1 MYLCKLEKEHTP
13 KMANSNLPD
22 FLQGYDDLEGMDIDF
37 GITAVSSDETETT
50 TTATTEL
57 LETNVAGISSLEQK
71 VDDVYGSLVALK
83 ALLDFDELNI
93 EGKLDKILIAVNDA
107 GIEAASAASSAAAAA
122 TVIPDVGS
130 IVAEESPE
138 TTEKLDKIVAAL
150 GDPEKRKADVERR
163 LQEAIENHKDNID
176 TKLRSVEKLIL
187 PLLINLIKPESLS
200 KKYIFWPNRKEVIE
214 RQIKKIMAITRGED

>member
-1 MYLCKLEKEHTP
+1 
-13 KMANSNLPD
+13 MADSNLPD
-22 FLQGYDDLEGMDIDF
+22 FLQGYDDLEGMDVDF

-107 GIEAASAASSAAAAA
+107 GTEAASAASSAAAAA
-122 TVIPDVGS
+122 NISPTVDMPTGS

-138 TTEKLDKIVAAL
+138 TAEKLDKIVAAL

-163 LQEAIENHKDNID
+163 LQEAIENHKANLD
-176 TKLRSVEKLIL
+176 TKLRNVEKLIL

-200 KKYIFWPNRKEVIE
+200 KKYIFWPNRKEIIE
-214 RQIKKIMAITRGED
+214 RQIKKIMAVTRGD